1 MQIRV
6 RGIDADGE
14 PQDMTVEDRDAASL
28 GRYLAGTAGWKYARL
43 DIGSERAGEVA
54 FSLAERRRTWR

>member
-6 RGIDADGE
+6 RGIDANGE
-14 PQDMTVEDRDAASL
+14 PQDVTVNEQDAASL
-28 GRYLAGTAGWKYARL
+28 GATLAGWKYAL
-43 DIGSERAGEVA
+43 MEDGDGGGSAELS

>member
-14 PQDMTVEDRDAASL
+14 PQDMTVD
-28 GRYLAGTAGWKYARL
+28 GTDMIFVDILGWKYAL
-43 DIGSERAGEVA
+43 LEDGSERAGELSL
-54 FSLAERRRTWR
+54 SLAERRRTWR